1 MKCPNC
7 GKVMKKEC
15 EACGTPPFDCK
26 CPSPKPM
33 RYHHCY
39 KCGILNYMPKYYNIR
54 RDKNAI

>member
-39 KCGILNYMPKYYNIR
+39 KCGILNYLLIK
-54 RDKNAI
+54 